1 MGGAE
6 GGESAGGWLDDGHGL
21 LIHSWKL
28 NSSYKRGGLVV
39 LRALSFDQLQ
49 LESGG

>member
-21 LIHSWKL
+21 DVTVEILTAVRVDNW
-28 NSSYKRGGLVV
+28 
-39 LRALSFDQLQ
+39 LS
-49 LESGG
+49 